1 MKAIYLIKV
10 LLIVATMVALWI
22 GGALTFTPLDFHA
35 ASQIFF
41 ESPSAS
47 LLSELRSPGGVLV
60 IAGFLIFLGVFQK
73 KMIRLSL
80 TVSTMVYLGYALGRI
95 VSWGLDGTP
104 NQSLLIALAI
114 ELLLGTLS
122 ALVLLKSKPLA

>member
-1 MKAIYLIKV
+1 MKVIHLIKV
-10 LLIVATMVALWI
+10 LLAIASLVALWI

-35 ASQIFF
+35 ASQIVF

-60 IAGFLIFLGVFQK
+60 IAGFLMFLGVFQK

-80 TVSTMVYLGYALGRI
+80 TVSTMVYLGYALGRL
-95 VSWGLDGTP
+95 VSWALDDKP

-122 ALVLLKSKPLA
+122 ALVLLKNKPLT

>member
-10 LLIVATMVALWI
+10 LLVLASVVALWI

-60 IAGFLIFLGVFQK
+60 IAGFLMFLGVFRK

-80 TVSTMVYLGYALGRI
+80 TVSTMVYLGYALGRL
-95 VSWGLDGTP
+95 VSWMLDGTP

>member
-10 LLIVATMVALWI
+10 LLVLASVVALWI

-35 ASQIFF
+35 ASQIVF

-60 IAGFLIFLGVFQK
+60 IAGFIMFLGAFQK

-80 TVSTMVYLGYALGRI
+80 TVSTMVYLGYALGRL
-95 VSWGLDGTP
+95 VSWGFDGAP
-104 NQSLLIALAI
+104 HQSLLIALAI
-114 ELLLGTLS
+114 ELLLGLLS

>member
-10 LLIVATMVALWI
+10 LLVLASVVALWI

-35 ASQIFF
+35 TSQIVF

-60 IAGFLIFLGVFQK
+60 IAGFLMFLGIFQK
-73 KMIRLSL
+73 KMMRLSL
-80 TVSTMVYLGYALGRI
+80 TVSTMVYLGYALGRL

>member
-10 LLIVATMVALWI
+10 LLVVASMVALWI
-22 GGALTFTPLDFHA
+22 GGTLTFTPLDFHA
-35 ASQIFF
+35 ASQIVF

-60 IAGFLIFLGVFQK
+60 IAGFLMFLGVFQK

-80 TVSTMVYLGYALGRI
+80 TVSTMIYLGYALGRL
-95 VSWGLDGTP
+95 VSWALDGTP
-104 NQSLLIALAI
+104 NQSLLIALVI

-122 ALVLLKSKPLA
+122 ALVLLKRKPIA